1 MSDLILG
8 ILPILIMWA
17 LPLAPMAYA
26 AIAAIAEGVAKRRQ
40 AEGDPRS
47 AETRKAQLGAREP
60 ATPSSGEQQAA

>member
-40 AEGDPRS
+40 VESDPRS
-47 AETRKAQLGAREP
+47 AAAHVVRFHP
-60 ATPSSGEQQAA
+60 QQENP